1 MPRNWNEFWQADYG
15 FPLDPPICTYPEMH
29 TSAQHIFGYLLA
41 ISYIAQLGVQ
51 SQPELQDIFA
61 NSQGHSANIVR
72 TLTAHGVN
80 RQFLE
85 HYGLLFPRDF
95 GPPGPPSRG
104 HLNLDGTLD
113 PSQALQMG
121 ARAGVIRDGG
131 YGGRG
136 MPPADDYGYGGHGHS
151 SMMAPSSHRH
161 GAGHSA
167 HIGHGSGESRSHQ
180 PDRRHGGGQ
189 RHRGGR
195 RDDDYD
201 ISPPRPRRYGGRRP
215 PPQES
220 DNDESDEDDD
230 YESSPPPPRRSG
242 GRRPPQESE
251 SDESDEDGDT
261 DESDVPPRRSGRR
274 HRNIEEDERS
284 DLSLPSRDF
293 FDGGGRE
300 SGIPALPRHSGRG
313 GGTGGHHGGRSD
325 NVERRTRVPTT
336 AQRNI
341 HATSGGLRVE
351 DVEGKF

>member
-1 MPRNWNEFWQADYG
+1 
-15 FPLDPPICTYPEMH
+15 MH
-29 TSAQHIFGYLLA
+29 TSAQHLFGYLVA

-51 SQPELQDIFA
+51 SQPELQGIFA
-61 NSQGHSANIVR
+61 NSQGHSARIVR

-95 GPPGPPSRG
+95 GPPGPPPRG

-113 PSQALQMG
+113 PSHALQMG
-121 ARAGVIRDGG
+121 ARAGVIRDGA
-131 YGGRG
+131 YGGQG

-151 SMMAPSSHRH
+151 SMLAPSSHRH

-167 HIGHGSGESRSHQ
+167 HIGHGFGGSWSHQ
-180 PDRRHGGGQ
+180 PDRRHGGGP

-201 ISPPRPRRYGGRRP
+201 SSPPRP
-215 PPQES
+215 Q
-220 DNDESDEDDD
+220 
-230 YESSPPPPRRSG
+230 RSG
-242 GRRPPQESE
+242 GRRPPQESDN
-251 SDESDEDGDT
+251 DESDEDGDT

-274 HRNIEEDERS
+274 RFPQRSESNDSDEDGDTDESDMLPRRSGRRHHNMEEDEGS

-293 FDGGGRE
+293 SDGGGRE
-300 SGIPALPRHSGRG
+300 SGIATPPRHSGRG
-313 GGTGGHHGGRSD
+313 GITGGHYGGRSD
-325 NVERRTRVPTT
+325 SVERRTRVPTT